1 MSQEIINVGSAPND
15 GLGDPIRTAFIKTN
29 NNFSQLFATSS
40 ISNSIGNGS
49 STVSVP
55 TANGAIIMT
64 VSGNTSATFFTTGV
78 SLTGN
83 VTSGNINTV
92 NLYANYLHGDGSNI
106 NFNAVSGNIIPAGNA
121 VYSLGNA
128 TNQWKDLYV
137 SNSTIYL
144 GNIPLTGTSNT
155 LSFAGNDLVSA
166 NTPINGNLSVTGN
179 VYGGRLFT
187 STGVISTA
195 FPNTVMSIGNT
206 NPSTIF
212 MGSNANI
219 TMGNVSKQTT
229 INGNTSIVG
238 NLSTTGN
245 IVAGNIGNS
254 ITYLYGDGSNITNVS
269 AGTYGNSNVAAYL
282 PTNTANITGFKI
294 GNATTFLYGDG
305 SNITNVSAGNYGNSN
320 VSIYLSSG
328 ANPNNIITTAN
339 LSATG
344 NVVGNNAVLG
354 GVLSATGNVRG
365 GNINTAG
372 AISAAGNIVSG
383 NVSTAGVISATGN
396 IVSGNVSTGG
406 DVSATGN
413 VVAAGFLTNT
423 GTFRLPS
430 YTSTQISGLAAVAGD
445 LVYNST
451 LGVIQ
456 GYQINPATG
465 TPGWVSWTVATYQ

>member
-269 AGTYGNSNVAAYL
+269 AGTYGNSNV
-282 PTNTANITGFKI
+282 
-294 GNATTFLYGDG
+294 
-305 SNITNVSAGNYGNSN
+305 
-320 VSIYLSSG
+320 SIYLSSG